1 MMRQSKKK
9 GNISKLSMFQY
20 IHIFT
25 YNIHNQN
32 LVNNDKRKRKIQD
45 PQLRK

>member
-1 MMRQSKKK
+1 
-9 GNISKLSMFQY
+9 MFQY
-20 IHIFT
+20 IYT

-32 LVNNDKRKRKIQD
+32 LMNNDKRKRKIQD